1 LEKYA
6 LDRIPDSER
15 RSWWSIALIWAGSI
29 ISVSALM
36 VGGVIVQGMPLVQGI
51 IAGAIG
57 YTIVLVLMIFQG
69 MMGADFGVPTVVT
82 ASSAFGSQGAKYV
95 ISAILAISCIGWF
108 GVQTGICGAAF
119 SQIMYMWLGVEI
131 PVWLSGLI
139 WGIIML
145 LTAVYGYE
153 ALEYLNYIAIPA
165 LIILCIVGV
174 VMVIKNYGA
183 ISLKSYTPKENYSWS
198 YAIGLSV
205 GGFAVGGTIAAD
217 LTRYARKRKD
227 AILSGLIGIWPAGVF
242 LVVIGGLLTVVAGT
256 FDITIALAQLG
267 LGLIGSI
274 ILVLATWTTNT
285 VNAYSG
291 GLALVNLFN
300 LKSEKRGLMTL
311 IAGAIG
317 TILAVVGLLD
327 HFTSFLTILTAGIP
341 PVSGCMIAD
350 YWFCKKGN
358 KEAWQNNIPKV
369 NWIGLISWAVG
380 FAIAI
385 FVNVGISAINGV
397 IASMVLYCALYYPFY
412 SKKTVKS
419 IESIVE
425 K

>member
-1 LEKYA
+1 MEKYA

-69 MMGADFGVPTVVT
+69 MMGADFGVPTVIT

-174 VMVIKNYGA
+174 VMVIKNFGA
-183 ISLKSYTPKENYSWS
+183 VSLKSYTPKENYSWS

>member
-69 MMGADFGVPTVVT
+69 MMGADFGVPTVIT

-174 VMVIKNYGA
+174 VMVIKNFGA
-183 ISLKSYTPKENYSWS
+183 VSLKSYTPKENYSWS

-350 YWFCKKGN
+350 YWICKKGN

-369 NWIGLISWAVG
+369 NWVGLISWAVG